1 MHLTTSGL
9 KAFDLDLE
17 LSPRT
22 LVSAPNGAGKT
33 SVADA
38 ISIAAL
44 GWVPRLGRTPAA
56 TAALLRGRE
65 LKVRLVLDDGRWIE
79 RTLRQKAK
87 GGYETETRV
96 SWSDASRSEEHE
108 AEALALFG
116 RSAEEVGQAI
126 DISQLL
132 TLTGNQRAAA
142 LQELLEQGNDPA
154 ALARAV
160 ARRWVQTLA
169 DVDDERMADIEDHT
183 QLRPLIAGYDA
194 DGQQH
199 TGRFAALAATAPLMA
214 AKIAEVGISGATT
227 WANGEKRLA
236 AAGLREK
243 TAARAELAARL
254 REIPEP
260 DGAEMARLE
269 EERAE
274 LDRQIGAASEREAA
288 LRRQADAVRQAQTGV
303 EIARRALEQA
313 TLDRATCEAAAPRLP
328 AWQQELADVVVALE
342 ALTPPPAP
350 DDAEVEALE
359 RGAQEAAD
367 AAAAVV
373 VPSIPDRGALEA
385 AVATARAAL
394 DRVASSP
401 WDRVR
406 VVAAD
411 VMAAL
416 ERHRRGWPKVVE
428 KVGGQMAELQALAAA
443 QEPASM
449 TSCLD
454 ALQVAEAALAEA
466 EAAAEQAGQARSE
479 ALARRAELEA
489 AARAG
494 RADAAAARAKL
505 AEEHRAARAEYDQ
518 ARAYLESERDRLR
531 PLVNG
536 ATDRD
541 RASASAL
548 EAATAAH
555 AAAKARLADLTGIA
569 TGDADEPAGPSVAE
583 LRGERERVHQQLGVL
598 TRAEAAH
605 AECRRL
611 VDEIDRLKTTEGVM
625 VALEGALQRVR
636 AEELAHGGGP
646 LIRIMCEILAG
657 AGRSERPYIRA
668 EKAVCELGWRTPR
681 GDEVPV
687 QALSGAEH
695 ALFASALA
703 AAVITLRGAA
713 VRILCVESA
722 EAVDHP
728 RGPQSLS
735 ELLAGLAAA
744 DERLVCVVLTP
755 TEPSAPAIGWKVVRL
770 SGREQAKVAA

>member
-1 MHLTTSGL
+1 MHLSTSGL
-9 KAFDLDLE
+9 KGYDLDLE
-17 LSPRT
+17 LGPRT
-22 LVSAPNGAGKT
+22 IVTGGNASGKT

-38 ISIAAL
+38 LAIIAL

-65 LKVRLVLDDGRWIE
+65 LKVRLVLDDGRWME

-96 SWSDASRSEEHE
+96 SWCDATRSEEHE

-169 DVDDERMADIEDHT
+169 DVDDDRMAEIEDHT
-183 QLRPLIAGYDA
+183 QLRPLISGYDA
-194 DGQQH
+194 DGQH
-199 TGRFAALAATAPLMA
+199 SGRFASLAATAPLMA

-227 WANGEKRLA
+227 WANAEKRLA

-269 EERAE
+269 EQRAE

-288 LRRQADAVRQAQTGV
+288 VRRQADAVRQAQTAV
-303 EIARRALEQA
+303 EIAWRALERA
-313 TLDRATCEAAAPRLP
+313 TVDRSTCEAAAPRLP

-342 ALTPPPAP
+342 ALVPPPAP
-350 DDAEVEALE
+350 NYDEVEALE
-359 RGAQEAAD
+359 
-367 AAAAVV
+367 AAAAQAAAAAAAIALPS
-373 VPSIPDRGALEA
+373 VPDLQALQA
-385 AVATARAAL
+385 AVEQARAAL
-394 DRVASSP
+394 DRAASSP